1 MPRRLIALG
10 VVLVSMSTALS
21 AQQPNANWAAATAT
35 EVCFSCHAA
44 TSADA
49 GGENAGLVPK
59 LMGQRPSYIE
69 SALRSY
75 RGSGR
80 DQFFMRGIASGL
92 SASEITALADY
103 FGHNSQSSGAGGK
116 QAAGTSKV
124 PAVVERCMV
133 CHVAPTLENRDAL
146 FPVLDGQNEAY
157 LSKALADYLSGR
169 RKEQVMRSVLVPEE
183 GKAAFSDAELSA
195 AVRWFAGRPGLTQR

>member
-1 MPRRLIALG
+1 MPRRLIALS
-10 VVLVSMSTALS
+10 VVLVSMSTTLF
-21 AQQPNANWAAATAT
+21 AQQPDANWAAATAT

-44 TSADA
+44 MSADA

-80 DQFFMRGIASGL
+80 DQFFMRGVASGL
-92 SASEITALADY
+92 SASEITALADH
-103 FGHNSQSSGAGGK
+103 FGRNSQTSGAGGE
-116 QAAGTSKV
+116 QAANTSKA
-124 PAVVERCMV
+124 PTVVERCMV
-133 CHVAPTLENRDAL
+133 CHVAPTSENRNAL
-146 FPVLDGQNEAY
+146 FPVLHGQNEAY

-169 RKEQVMRSVLVPEE
+169 RKEQVMRSVLVPDE

-195 AVRWFAGRPGLTQR
+195 AVHWFAVRPGLTQR

>member
-1 MPRRLIALG
+1 MPRRLIALSA
-10 VVLVSMSTALS
+10 VLVSMSSTLS
-21 AQQPNANWAAATAT
+21 AQQSNANWAATTAT

-44 TSADA
+44 VSADA

-59 LMGQRPSYIE
+59 LMGQRSSYVE

-92 SASEITALADY
+92 SASEITSLADY
-103 FGHNSQSSGAGGK
+103 FGRDSRSSGAGGK
-116 QAAGTSKV
+116 QAADTSKA
-124 PAVVERCMV
+124 PAVVGRCMA
-133 CHVAPTLENRDAL
+133 CHVAPTLENRDVL
-146 FPVLDGQNEAY
+146 FPVLHGQNEAY
-157 LSKALADYLSGR
+157 LSKALADYVSGR

-195 AVRWFAGRPGLTQR
+195 AVHWFASRPGLTQR

>member
-1 MPRRLIALG
+1 
-10 VVLVSMSTALS
+10 
-21 AQQPNANWAAATAT
+21 
-35 EVCFSCHAA
+35 
-44 TSADA
+44 
-49 GGENAGLVPK
+49 LVPK

-69 SALRSY
+69 RTLRSY

-103 FGHNSQSSGAGGK
+103 LGRNSQTSGADGE
-116 QAAGTSKV
+116 QAADTSKA
-124 PAVVERCMV
+124 PAVVGRCMV
-133 CHVAPTLENRDAL
+133 CHVAPTLENRNAS
-146 FPVLDGQNEAY
+146 FPVLHGQNEAY

-183 GKAAFSDAELSA
+183 GKPAFSDAELSA
-195 AVRWFAGRPGLTQR
+195 AVHWFAVRPGLTQR